1 MGIWSR
7 RPSCG
12 LTWMMANPLL
22 FWAWSAPGS
31 FWAWRALVAS
41 FWPGVPWLIFGLE
54 CLGSFWRPGEPLVE
68 FFRPGVPL
76 VCFGLE
82 CLVSFWAWSAPG
94 YAVAN
99 GELVLMDP
107 VFGRLSPVS
116 GSCHVIVAWSALHTA
131 FLFLWVVFLTTKWH
145 DAWWP
150 LHIVAC
156 CMAWVCHVCDC
167 CLVCTS
173 HSIPCS

>member
-1 MGIWSR
+1 
-7 RPSCG
+7 
-12 LTWMMANPLL
+12 MMANPLL

-82 CLVSFWAWSAPG
+82 CLVPFLAWSAPG
-94 YAVAN
+94 YAVTN
-99 GELVLMDP
+99 GELGLMGR
-107 VFGRLSPVS
+107 VFERLTPVS
-116 GSCHVIVAWSALHTA
+116 GSCHMIVTWSALHTA
-131 FLFLWVVFLTTKWH
+131 FVFLWVVFLTTKWH
-145 DAWWP
+145 GRSGKSTSVSARVWNWECSASLRKAADLASSP
-150 LHIVAC
+150 LCPHEC
-156 CMAWVCHVCDC
+156 G
-167 CLVCTS
+167 
-173 HSIPCS
+173 

>member
-1 MGIWSR
+1 
-7 RPSCG
+7 
-12 LTWMMANPLL
+12 MMANPLL

-31 FWAWRALVAS
+31 FWAWRALVAI

-82 CLVSFWAWSAPG
+82 CLVSFLAWSAPG

-99 GELVLMDP
+99 GELMTLTLY
-107 VFGRLSPVS
+107 FGMWVS
-116 GSCHVIVAWSALHTA
+116 LAL
-131 FLFLWVVFLTTKWH
+131 
-145 DAWWP
+145 
-150 LHIVAC
+150 
-156 CMAWVCHVCDC
+156 
-167 CLVCTS
+167 LVMCGILALLRRS
-173 HSIPCS
+173 YCSI

>member
-1 MGIWSR
+1 MSPSKQKVGIWNR

-94 YAVAN
+94 YAVVNREPCAH
-99 GELVLMDP
+99 GSSF
-107 VFGRLSPVS
+107 FGRLSPVF
-116 GSCHVIVAWSALHTA
+116 WQL
-131 FLFLWVVFLTTKWH
+131 
-145 DAWWP
+145 P
-150 LHIVAC
+150 
-156 CMAWVCHVCDC
+156 CDC
-167 CLVCTS
+167 CLECTS
-173 HSIPCS
+173 HFLWPGVPPV